1 MRAYQAAIFTIHHIK
16 MHYTVIE
23 HDAQL
28 VQNSPSRPIHPLFHP
43 VLLNLAQS
51 LISWQQPDTLSD
63 KWRGGNEKWWNSC
76 EFLKA
81 FLTFNAF
88 RWQDYLFLICCCQS
102 AQHVS
107 GKQMGLRDT
116 CVDLGTFKWC
126 TVADCQRH
134 LQGWKRLTWFSLS
147 VLNDVWRNSDSI
159 KMFSWFFF

>member
-1 MRAYQAAIFTIHHIK
+1 MK
-16 MHYTVIE
+16 
-23 HDAQL
+23 
-28 VQNSPSRPIHPLFHP
+28 
-43 VLLNLAQS
+43 
-51 LISWQQPDTLSD
+51 SD
-63 KWRGGNEKWWNSC
+63 GTAVS
-76 EFLKA
+76 FLKA

-159 KMFSWFFF
+159 KMFSWFFLMARGPAVLQGNGHERDFLDDRRVFIMDMYNRYIYPGDEYAKSEWKAPSIFLSNCLFWPFNS